1 MKKLLFTGLSALL
14 FGAGMAQTPFFEIT
28 CYRGA
33 FAPAPNPMWTDS
45 WTEWDPQNKV
55 YPAPTLTITGNIT
68 SNTTWNTG
76 QVVLIST
83 QCFIKNNSVLTIQ
96 PGVVVLGDKAA
107 TGAGIF
113 VTKGSQIIAN
123 GTKASPIVFTSNQAP
138 GQRSPG
144 DWGGL
149 VLLGKSTNNNSN
161 GINNIEGLPI
171 SSDTEYGGGANPDP
185 NDNSGSLK
193 YVRLEFC
200 GYTYQPNQE
209 INSLTMGSVG
219 RGTSIDYVQVSFG
232 NDDAFEWFGGTVD
245 AKHLVSYRNL
255 DDDFDTDYGFSGRVQ
270 FVLSVRDPQLAD
282 NPSVSTSEIFESDN
296 DPSGTAAAPKT
307 SAIFSNVTAIGPRR
321 GQASPT
327 VASGHRRGLRIRRNS
342 ELKVFNSIFMD
353 NQTRG
358 LFIDGSACENNANA
372 GTLKFKNNILAGY
385 GQRATESGTFGII
398 NTNTFVAANA
408 NDTLP
413 SAANIL
419 VTPYNYTTPDYR
431 PVPGSVALSNVSFT
445 DAVLSSISSNTAI
458 VMATIPGS
466 VCIGDAGTLIPF
478 TFVPSTS
485 LSSGYCSLNWTAG
498 SGLSISSSTIENP
511 TFTVSTIGT
520 FTAALNV
527 IIGNAP
533 QNVVVS
539 ITTYTCDNV
548 GISEFNTAISNVH
561 LLPNPASNNTTLQF
575 NSTQAGEVSV
585 MLFDLSGKLVSTV
598 ITNMH
603 MQSGSNEIA
612 INTHALEN
620 GIYFVQVSTEYG
632 KTTSKLVVQH

>member
-1 MKKLLFTGLSALL
+1 MRKILFSAISSLL
-14 FGAGMAQTPFFEIT
+14 FGAALAQSPFFDRT

-33 FAPAPNPMWTDS
+33 FAPAPTPMWTEG

-55 YPAPTLTITGNIT
+55 YPAPTVTITGNIT

-76 QVVLIST
+76 QVILLSA

-96 PGVVVLGDKAA
+96 PGVIVLGDKAA

-123 GTKASPIVFTSNQAP
+123 GTAASPIVFTSNQAP
-138 GQRSPG
+138 GQRAPG

-161 GINNIEGLPI
+161 GVGNIEGLPI

-219 RGTSIDYVQVSFG
+219 KGTSIDYVQVSFG

-255 DDDFDTDYGFSGRVQ
+255 DDDFDTDYGFSGRIQ
-270 FVLSVRDPQLAD
+270 YALAVRDPQIAD

-296 DPSGTAAAPKT
+296 DPSGTSAAPKT

-358 LFIDGSACENNANA
+358 LFIDGSACENNAAA

-419 VTPYNYTTPDYR
+419 VTPYNYTSPDYR
-431 PVPGSVALSNVSFT
+431 PAPGSIALSNVSFT
-445 DAVLSSISSNTAI
+445 DAVISSISANTGTVA
-458 VMATIPGS
+458 ATMPSS
-466 VCIGDAGTLIPF
+466 VCIGDAGSIQTL
-478 TFVPSTS
+478 TFVPSTTVS
-485 LSSGYCSLNWTAG
+485 AGYCSLNWSTSA
-498 SGLSISSSTIENP
+498 GLSISSTTVQNP
-511 TFTVSTIGT
+511 SFTVSTIGSFNAT
-520 FTAALNV
+520 LTVL
-527 IIGNAP
+527 IGDAT
-533 QNVVVS
+533 QNIVNTIV
-539 ITTYTCDNV
+539 TYTCENV
-548 GISEFNTAISNVH
+548 GLNELNNSIANLQLV
-561 LLPNPASNNTTLQF
+561 PNP
-575 NSTQAGEVSV
+575 
-585 MLFDLSGKLVSTV
+585 
-598 ITNMH
+598 
-603 MQSGSNEIA
+603 SNEQTLVRLFSNQSNSIRVDLYDVTGKQVLHVA
-612 INTHALEN
+612 DQMSLNAGNNEIELSTANLEN
-620 GIYFVQVSTEYG
+620 GIYFVVLSNAYG
-632 KTTSKLVVQH
+632 KQSLKLVVQH

>member
-1 MKKLLFTGLSALL
+1 MKNFLLTGLTACL
-14 FGAGMAQTPFFEIT
+14 FGASVAQTPFFDRT

-33 FAPAPNPMWTDS
+33 FAPAPAPMWTES

-55 YPAPTLTITGNIT
+55 YPAPTVTITGNIT

-76 QVVLIST
+76 QVVLLSA

-96 PGVVVLGDKAA
+96 PGVIVLGDKAA

-123 GTKASPIVFTSNQAP
+123 GTVNSPIVFTSNQAP

-161 GINNIEGLPI
+161 GIGNIEGLPI
-171 SSDTEYGGGANPDP
+171 SSDTEYGGGANPDA

-219 RGTSIDYVQVSFG
+219 KGTSIDYVQVSFG

-255 DDDFDTDYGFSGRVQ
+255 DDDFDTDYGFSGRIQ
-270 FVLSVRDPQLAD
+270 YALSVRDPQIAD

-296 DPSGTAAAPKT
+296 DPSGTSASPKT

-358 LFIDGSACENNANA
+358 IFIDGSACENNANA

-419 VTPYNYTTPDYR
+419 LNPYVYLTPDYR
-431 PVPGSVALSNVSFT
+431 PSSGSIALSNFSFT
-445 DAVLSSISSNTAI
+445 DALIAPISGNTGVVA
-458 VMATIPGS
+458 ATIPGS
-466 VCIGDAGTLIPF
+466 VCIGDAGIISTL
-478 TFVPSTS
+478 TFVPNTTVSA
-485 LSSGYCSLNWTAG
+485 GYCSLNWNTDA
-498 SGLSISSSTIENP
+498 GLSISSSTVQNP
-511 TFTVSTIGT
+511 TFSVSTTGSFNATLSVLIGDAIQT
-520 FTAALNV
+520 
-527 IIGNAP
+527 
-533 QNVVVS
+533 VVTTIV
-539 ITTYTCDNV
+539 TYTCENV
-548 GISEFNTAISNVH
+548 GVSELNNIISGVQ
-561 LLPNPASNNTTLQF
+561 LVPNPAAEL
-575 NSTQAGEVSV
+575 STIKLFAAQPAQVSV
-585 MLFDLSGKLVSTV
+585 NLFDISGKLLNSPFELSLSAGQNDLNLST
-598 ITNMH
+598 
-603 MQSGSNEIA
+603 SE
-612 INTHALEN
+612 LEN
-620 GIYFVQVSTEYG
+620 GIYFVVLMSGQTKQSL
-632 KTTSKLVVQH
+632 KLVVQH